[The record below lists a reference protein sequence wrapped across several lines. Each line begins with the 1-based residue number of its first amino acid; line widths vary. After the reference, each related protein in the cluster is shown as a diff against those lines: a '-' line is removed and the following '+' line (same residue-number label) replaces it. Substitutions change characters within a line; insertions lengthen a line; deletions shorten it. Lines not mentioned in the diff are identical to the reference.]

1 MLPADCVGLGYL
13 LYDGY
18 LYPCCNSPAVPLGLG
33 IPLEGVPRCRI
44 YRAADALTEV
54 DDPVLPGLRRESQA
68 AALVKGCASMKIA
81 CLCSTFNR
89 PGQLAEAVESF
100 LRQTYPAELRE
111 LVILDDAGQY
121 APDACD
127 HLPGVK
133 LVTTRHRF
141 RTLGEKRNAS
151 AALVSPDVDAY
162 AVWDDDDIYLPW
174 HLEAMVAVFQAGY
187 RWSLPAEV
195 WIDRRTYLERKTT
208 GGFFHGSW
216 GFTREAFLSVGG
228 YPAMQSGQDQALAAR
243 FKRAGIKPISPREI
257 VDAPAS
263 SIVLPSY
270 IYRWHTYPNARH
282 ISALGK
288 DGYER
293 RGEEPVEHVARITP
307 CWSRDWDGLV
317 Q

>member
-1 MLPADCVGLGYL
+1 
-13 LYDGY
+13 
-18 LYPCCNSPAVPLGLG
+18 
-33 IPLEGVPRCRI
+33 
-44 YRAADALTEV
+44 
-54 DDPVLPGLRRESQA
+54 
-68 AALVKGCASMKIA
+68 MKIA
-81 CLCSTFNR
+81 AICCTYKR
-89 PGQLAEAVESF
+89 PTLLAEAIECF
-100 LRQTYPAELRE
+100 IRQDYPAELRE
-111 LVILDDAGQY
+111 LIVLDDAGQY
-121 APDACD
+121 DPAACD

-141 RTLGEKRNAS
+141 RTLGEKRNAC
-151 AALVSPDVDAY
+151 AALASPDVEAY

-195 WIDRRTYLERKTT
+195 WIDRRTYLERKPT
-208 GGFFHGSW
+208 GGLFHGSW

-228 YPAMQSGQDQALAAR
+228 YPAMQSGQDQALAGR
-243 FKRAGIKPISPREI
+243 FKKAGIRPISPSDTLPSGHGPCLR
-257 VDAPAS
+257 
-263 SIVLPSY
+263 LPSY
-270 IYRWHTYPNARH
+270 IYRWYTYPNARH